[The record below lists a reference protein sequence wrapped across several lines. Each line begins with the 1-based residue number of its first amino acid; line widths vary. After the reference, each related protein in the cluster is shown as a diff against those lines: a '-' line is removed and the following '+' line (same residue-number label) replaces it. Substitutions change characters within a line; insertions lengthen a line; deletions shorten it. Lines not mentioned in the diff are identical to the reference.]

1 LRKVLSTYINDEG
14 TIQEIRAIAEEK
26 HTSLSTVLHWA
37 IQDYL
42 NPKLSPISI
51 AALTQIAKDEG
62 LDSLD
67 EAVMHLAR
75 NGGQQ

>member
-1 LRKVLSTYINDEG
+1 LTKVLSTYINDED
-14 TIQEIRAIAEEK
+14 TIQKIKAIAKEK

-42 NPKLSPISI
+42 NPKLSPISV

-62 LDSLD
+62 LDNLD
-67 EAVMHLAR
+67 EAVMHLVR